1 MKIIITTAVLLLTS
15 VGSLLAQARDSVFTM
30 DSFVVLKTSPL
41 GLFDLDNAFTVGLE
55 KSIGI
60 NKAIQLEAGYG
71 NSNANL
77 WANSSG
83 IFGSNSSNDFRDY
96 QVFRLRTEWR
106 RYGFAEISHLP
117 EGSYFAVEGFFKYVG
132 KRDFFQV
139 GREVIN
145 FQPTYF
151 EFVEGNKRKIVGGS
165 HVKFGRQAFIF
176 NDNPAKEPRFLL
188 DFYIGLGFR
197 IVDFRFTYDSQRPND
212 IPSFQNN
219 QLFGTIAEINETTPF
234 VSGTLG
240 VKLGFLLR

>member
-1 MKIIITTAVLLLTS
+1 MKTTTTIVILLLISTA
-15 VGSLLAQARDSVFTM
+15 SLMSQTRDSVSSAN
-30 DSFVVLKTSPL
+30 SFMILKTSPL
-41 GLFDLDNAFTVGLE
+41 GIFDLDNAFTVGLE

-77 WANSSG
+77 WAQSNG
-83 IFGSNSSNDFRDY
+83 IFSLNSPNDFRDY
-96 QVFRLRTEWR
+96 QIFRLRTEWR
-106 RYGFAEISHLP
+106 RYGFAEINQLP
-117 EGSYFAVEGFFKYVG
+117 AGNYFAVEGFFKYVG

-197 IVDFRFTYDSQRPND
+197 IVDFRFTYESQRPTD
-212 IPSFQNN
+212 VPSFQNN
-219 QLFGTIAEINETTPF
+219 QLFGTIADINETTPL

-240 VKLGFLLR
+240 VKLGYLLR